1 MLILESMRFLR
12 VLVNSLLGGLFFAFL
27 LAILVANLNIN
38 RPFGLS
44 FLAHLTLNLALVYG
58 LLIAA
63 VCGFGFVVGQFF
75 FGRGAR
81 IALVSPS
88 FLSLSFSLL
97 IFLYLAIFR
106 TNERYFSS
114 FFSPEVRARLF
125 TQTILLLALAF
136 LGLLCFFGFRRSRKA
151 LFFWAYFFIFFIGLD
166 LVLVQRARFPLL
178 REPSG
183 TAPLLGK
190 KIEKRITLVGL
201 DGLSFDCIIPLISLG
216 KLPNFSWL
224 MDNGNSGKLVS
235 FSPTEPLSLQAS
247 FNTGKLPAKHR
258 LLSGRRYR
266 LWKMKEELETVPR
279 FILFSQLTR
288 FGFLKIAPFRPVV
301 RIQDFW
307 RILDGN
313 RISYLDRSWPPTV
326 EGSAPSSKG
335 EKLAA
340 DLLGEPALPAD
351 LISSLAK
358 NSFLRDSA
366 AEESASAERNEH
378 QQQVLHLQLDG
389 LNSVQAYF
397 YKYSFP
403 QQYGDIAQERIER
416 YGSVIE
422 RYYEYYDGLIGKFLT
437 GLKEDEILVVYS
449 PFGVE
454 PLPLWKRFV
463 ERLLGD
469 TDISAYHELAPDGVV
484 FFYGQGVRK
493 AKHEEP
499 IRIVDIA
506 PTLLYFL
513 GLPVGRDMDGIVR
526 SSVFGD
532 DFIAEN
538 PIIYI
543 SSYEEFQVQPPL

>member
-1 MLILESMRFLR
+1 MRLLR
-12 VLVNSLLGGLFFAFL
+12 VVVNSLLGGLFFAFL
-27 LAILVANLNIN
+27 LAVLVADLNVN
-38 RPFGLS
+38 RPFDVS
-44 FLAHLTLNLALVYG
+44 FLAHLTLNLALIYG
-58 LLIAA
+58 LLLAA
-63 VCGFGFVVGQFF
+63 VCGLGFVVGQFF

-88 FLSLSFSLL
+88 FLSMSFSLL
-97 IFLYLAIFR
+97 IFLFLAIFR
-106 TNERYFSS
+106 MNERYFSS
-114 FFSPEVRARLF
+114 FFGPEVRALIF
-125 TQTILLLALAF
+125 TQTILLLALA
-136 LGLLCFFGFRRSRKA
+136 LVGLLCYFGFRRSRKA
-151 LFFWAYFFIFFIGLD
+151 LFFWAYFLIFFLALD
-166 LVLVQRARFPLL
+166 LVLVQRARFSQVRKP
-178 REPSG
+178 PG
-183 TAPLLGK
+183 TTPLLGK
-190 KIEKRITLVGL
+190 KTEKRITLVGF
-201 DGLSFDCIIPLISLG
+201 DGLSYDFIIPLVSLG

-224 MDNGNSGKLVS
+224 IDNGNSGKLVS

-247 FNTGKLPAKHR
+247 FKTGKLPAKHR
-258 LLSGRRYR
+258 LLSDHRYR

-279 FILFSQLTR
+279 FILFNQLAR
-288 FGFLKIAPFRPVV
+288 FGFLKVAPFRPAA

-307 RILDGN
+307 RILDGS
-313 RISYLDRSWPPTV
+313 RISYLDRSWPPTA
-326 EGSAPSSKG
+326 EGAAPSSKG

-340 DLLGEPALPAD
+340 DLLGEPALPGD
-351 LISSLAK
+351 FISSLAK
-358 NSFLRDSA
+358 NSFLRDFA
-366 AEESASAERNEH
+366 AEESASTERTEH
-378 QQQVLHLQLDG
+378 QPQVFHLQLDG

-403 QQYGDIAQERIER
+403 QQYGDIAPEQVER

-449 PFGVE
+449 AFGVE

-469 TDISAYHELAPDGVV
+469 PNISAYHELAPDGVV
-484 FFYGQGVRK
+484 FFYGKGVRR
-493 AKHEEP
+493 AKNGEP

-543 SSYEEFQVQPPL
+543 SSYEEFQIQPPQ